1 MGDSY
6 NLVEKIDAEMKTFP
20 WNYPDQYVLSEFIP
34 SPCNFTG
41 EFEGPLKVE
50 GSDQL
55 DTEHQHGTM
64 LYSHDPPE
72 ALMLPTGETGEFP
85 EFAEPLTPR
94 PISPRFPPHAL
105 MNLSPPHV
113 TSPSTNEFLGD
124 YNFRMILETQ
134 PKKVANPDWIFSVT
148 QKKLY
153 IKSKTPCPVR
163 FLTTGPPPSGAFIRA
178 MPVFR
183 QPEHAK
189 DVVRC
194 CRNHTAEHSGPA
206 TGHFLRCD
214 NQEAEYEECPQTT
227 RHSVRIPLRGPAS
240 ADDTDDLGVHE
251 LFYFICNNS
260 CGGLNRRPIQ
270 VIFTLE
276 DLTGSVVLGR
286 CYVNV
291 RVCACPGR
299 DSKQEIEAINR
310 PGKRKKPKANGND
323 LQCFGSKMSKEDS
336 TVYNLKICGFN
347 NYLMMKRIAIALE
360 LFANMEN
367 KFTAMEPQDLEM
379 PHLTEYTPEQDQDNS
394 EPDST
399 IVKSSLNESPPPPII
414 VSQESYLHPVHSE
427 NWYPATPQDQDV
439 QAQSQ
444 QYPQQCYTY
453 RRKTISVTFTDE
465 KTDMIQC
472 ETKADHDREIKLA

>member
-1 MGDSY
+1 MGDTY
-6 NLVEKIDAEMKTFP
+6 FAEKIDAEMKTFP
-20 WNYPDQYVLSEFIP
+20 WNYPEQYILSDFIP
-34 SPCNFTG
+34 SPCNFPV
-41 EFEGPLKVE
+41 EFDGPLKIE
-50 GSDQL
+50 GAETLEPEEQQQQQHEQEQL
-55 DTEHQHGTM
+55 VQ
-64 LYSHDPPE
+64 YSPDPPE
-72 ALMLPTGETGEFP
+72 NLMVNVPTDEAEDFP
-85 EFAEPLTPR
+85 EFVEPLTPL
-94 PISPRFPPHAL
+94 SPRFPPHAL

-113 TSPSTNEFLGD
+113 TSPSTNEFRGD

-134 PKKVANPDWIFSVT
+134 PKKVANPDWIYSVS

-194 CRNHTAEHSGPA
+194 CRNHTAEHSGSPA
-206 TGHFLRCD
+206 TAHFLRCD
-214 NQEAEYEECPQTT
+214 NQEAEYETCPQTT

-240 ADDTDDLGVHE
+240 AEDVDELGVHE

-270 VIFTLE
+270 IIFTLE
-276 DLTGSVVLGR
+276 DLSGNVVLGR

-310 PGKRKKPKANGND
+310 PGKKRKPKANEQGLVGVSVAGAND
-323 LQCFGSKMSKEDS
+323 LQCLGPKMTKEDS

-347 NYLMMKRIAIALE
+347 NYLMLKRIAIALE

-379 PHLTEYTPEQDQDNS
+379 PDFMEYTPEDQDTS

-399 IVKSSLNESPPPPII
+399 IVKSSVCESPPPPMI
-414 VSQESYLHPVHSE
+414 VNQESYLLPSHTE
-427 NWYPATPQDQDV
+427 NWYPAVPQDPAS
-439 QAQSQ
+439 QAHQ
-444 QYPQQCYTY
+444 PQPYAAQKCFTY
-453 RRKTISVTFTDE
+453 RRKTTLVVEF
-465 KTDMIQC
+465 
-472 ETKADHDREIKLA
+472 

>member
-1 MGDSY
+1 MGDAY
-6 NLVEKIDAEMKTFP
+6 FAEKIDAEMKTFP
-20 WNYPDQYVLSEFIP
+20 WSYPEQYILSDFIP
-34 SPCNFTG
+34 SPCNFPV
-41 EFEGPLKVE
+41 EFDGPSLKIEGTE
-50 GSDQL
+50 TL
-55 DTEHQHGTM
+55 DPDSRQSQRQEEIVQ
-64 LYSHDPPE
+64 YSPDPPE
-72 ALMLPTGETGEFP
+72 NLMIDVPTDEAAEDFP
-85 EFAEPLTPR
+85 EFIEPLTPL
-94 PISPRFPPHAL
+94 SPRFPPHAL

-113 TSPSTNEFLGD
+113 TSPSTNEFRGD
-124 YNFRMILETQ
+124 YNFRMVLETQ
-134 PKKVANPDWIFSVT
+134 PKKVANPDWIYSVH

-194 CRNHTAEHSGPA
+194 CRNHTAEHTGSPA

-240 ADDTDDLGVHE
+240 AEDADELGVHE

-270 VIFTLE
+270 IIFTLE
-276 DLTGSVVLGR
+276 DLSGSVVLGR

-310 PGKRKKPKANGND
+310 GPGKKPRGKSKASVND
-323 LQCFGSKMSKEDS
+323 LQCLGPKMSKEDS

-367 KFTAMEPQDLEM
+367 KFTTIEPHDLEM
-379 PHLTEYTPEQDQDNS
+379 PDLTEYSPEDQDNT

-399 IVKSSLNESPPPPII
+399 LVKPSVSESPTLPLIAN
-414 VSQESYLHPVHSE
+414 QESFLVPSHAE
-427 NWYPATPQDQDV
+427 NWYQAVPQDQAS
-439 QAQSQ
+439 QAHQPP
-444 QYPQQCYTY
+444 QYPQQCFTY
-453 RRKTISVTFTDE
+453 RRKTSVIIFRNGRTN
-465 KTDMIQC
+465 
-472 ETKADHDREIKLA
+472 L